1 MEDLIIKFIDTI
13 KRNNAHR
20 LIEEMMLVANVA
32 AAEFVE
38 KQTKNASLLANE
50 LADNQYVNWVR
61 YPFLPDHPQH
71 TLAKK
76 QSC

>member
-1 MEDLIIKFIDTI
+1 MFNNEGNIDSIDTI

-38 KQTKNASLLANE
+38 KQTKNAIFRIHDTPKEEKLRDLN
-50 LADNQYVNWVR
+50 L
-61 YPFLPDHPQH
+61 
-71 TLAKK
+71 
-76 QSC
+76 